1 MNTPVAIPTPE
12 EFIEQAAVTKSQ
24 LIEKL
29 AAQMLAKGYE
39 LAQASWRYYTAEA
52 HKKAG
57 PQMEGE
63 FTEARAERARLDWEY
78 DALKHAVSALQS
90 TLKFERE
97 LDRQ

>member
-1 MNTPVAIPTPE
+1 MTIPVTIPTPE

-39 LAQASWRYYTAEA
+39 LALAAWHYYAAETK
-52 HKKAG
+52 KKAG
-57 PQMEGE
+57 PE
-63 FTEARAERARLDWEY
+63 FEDEFSQARAERARLDWEY

>member
-1 MNTPVAIPTPE
+1 MNTPIAIPTPE

-39 LAQASWRYYTAEA
+39 LALAAWRYYTAEA
-52 HKKAG
+52 KKKG
-57 PQMEGE
+57 STEDEDE
-63 FTEARAERARLDWEY
+63 FSQARAERARLDWEY